1 MDLPRGPIQ
10 HPLVHLLRIAID
22 PYPFS
27 ELFCMAVTGVVPIT
41 QWMFCHKNVRLLF
54 EGSLARAL
62 SWLT

>member
-10 HPLVHLLRIAID
+10 PPLVHLLRIAID
-22 PYPFS
+22 PFS
-27 ELFCMAVTGVVPIT
+27 ELFCMAVTGVVPIA
-41 QWMFCHKNVRLLF
+41 QWMFFHKNVRLLL